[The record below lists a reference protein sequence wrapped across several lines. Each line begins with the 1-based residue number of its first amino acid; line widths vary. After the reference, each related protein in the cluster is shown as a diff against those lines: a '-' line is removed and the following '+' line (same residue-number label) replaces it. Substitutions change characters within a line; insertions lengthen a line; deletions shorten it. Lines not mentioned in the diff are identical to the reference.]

1 MTSGASIWRSWNTWR
16 LPMVKA
22 QSPATAESLV
32 LFLSLV
38 PYVMDNGQVTVQE
51 AAAQFSR
58 QPDDIRRAV
67 ELIACAGIPGDSAA
81 YLHADLFDIDWDAF
95 ENDEVIRFSNTVVID
110 QQPRLSTREISALIA
125 GLQYLAAHPRYGERE
140 DVQELLDKLR
150 SVSGS
155 EAPTHIGIQ
164 SASVTSTLAD
174 IDRCLSAGTQVR
186 FDYVNR
192 NGDTDTRTV
201 DPLALEA
208 RDDVW
213 YLRAWCLLR
222 EAPRLFRLDRMAN
235 LTPLETPVAEHPDV
249 DDPESWT
256 IFAASD
262 TDVVVTLEF
271 DEPALPIVA
280 EYLDRSKPPERSD
293 SGYVAEVPFAHYGS
307 LVRFVT
313 AQGGLVR
320 VTGPEAA
327 IHAVRDWVSSAQ
339 ERALSSG

>member
-1 MTSGASIWRSWNTWR
+1 MAR
-16 LPMVKA
+16 A

-51 AAAQFSR
+51 AATQFSR
-58 QPDDIRRAV
+58 KPDDIRRAV

-125 GLQYLAAHPRYGERE
+125 GLQYLAAHPRYGERN
-140 DVQELLDKLR
+140 DVQALLHKLR
-150 SVSGS
+150 AVSGPAATS
-155 EAPTHIGIQ
+155 HIGIQ
-164 SASVTSTLAD
+164 SVSVSGVLEI
-174 IDRCLSAGTQVR
+174 IDQCLGEGTQLR

-192 NGDTDTRTV
+192 NGDADTRTV

-235 LTPLETPVAEHPDV
+235 VTALDTPVAEHPDV

-256 IFAASD
+256 IFTASD

-271 DEPALPIVA
+271 DEPALPIVG
-280 EYLDRSKPPERSD
+280 EYLDRSKPPERNGSV
-293 SGYVAEVPFAHYGS
+293 YVAQVPFAHYGS

-320 VTGPEAA
+320 VTAPEAA
-327 IHAVRDWVSSAQ
+327 IHAVKDWVFRAQ
-339 ERALSSG
+339 ERAVSSG

>member
-1 MTSGASIWRSWNTWR
+1 MA
-16 LPMVKA
+16 KA
-22 QSPATAESLV
+22 PSPATAESLV

-38 PYVMDNGQVTVQE
+38 PYVMDNGQVTVSE

-58 QPDDIRRAV
+58 HPEDIRRAV

-81 YLHADLFDIDWDAF
+81 YLHADLFDIDWDAL

-140 DVQELLDKLR
+140 DVRALLEKLR
-150 SVSGS
+150 AVSGTS
-155 EAPTHIGIQ
+155 EPAHIGIQ
-164 SASVTSTLAD
+164 SVSVSSALEI
-174 IDRCLSAGTQVR
+174 IDGCLRAGTQLR

-192 NGDTDTRTV
+192 NGDADTRTV
-201 DPLALEA
+201 DPLAVEA

-235 LTPLETPVAEHPDV
+235 VTGLDTPVSDHPDV

-256 IFAASD
+256 IFTASD

-271 DEPALPIVA
+271 DEPALPIVG
-280 EYLDRSKPPERSD
+280 EYLDRSKPPQRTD
-293 SGYVAEVPFAHYGS
+293 SGYMAQVPFAHYGS
-307 LVRFVT
+307 LVRFVA

-320 VTGPEAA
+320 VTAPEAA
-327 IHAVRDWVSSAQ
+327 IQAVRDWVSRAQ
-339 ERALSSG
+339 ERAVPSG